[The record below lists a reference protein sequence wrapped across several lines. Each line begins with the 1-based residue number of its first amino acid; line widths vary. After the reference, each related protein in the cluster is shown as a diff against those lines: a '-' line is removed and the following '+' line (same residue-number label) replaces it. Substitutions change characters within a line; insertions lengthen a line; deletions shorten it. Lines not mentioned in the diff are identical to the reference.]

1 LFTKMNVEGR
11 TWGITTESGGKS
23 SEFTKE
29 EMENNN

>member
-1 LFTKMNVEGR
+1 VKGR
-11 TWGITTESGGKS
+11 IWGITTESGVEL